1 MRLLIE
7 CEKLEDR
14 IKEQN
19 LAEKR
24 GWSGGCYGINKGIY
38 FVEYSK
44 FKRNKKKKKGK

>member
-1 MRLLIE
+1 MRLFIE

-14 IKEQN
+14 IKEQK

-24 GWSGGCYGINKGIY
+24 GWSGGCYGLNEGIY

-44 FKRNKKKKKGK
+44 FKKKRKRE